1 MPNQIKAMTWSLRG
15 AATMEEEEEE
25 EEECHQKH
33 LNKKGENYQGREI

>member
-25 EEECHQKH
+25 ECHQKH